1 MSKTKDGRTV
11 DGRGDIAREVT
22 GIGYLMLD
30 CLSNFGYSIRFS
42 QAGYDK
48 PKNYAFFII
57 DTSSLPRVALRH
69 LQTPRT
75 ITFMEHY
82 LNRQIVIVNSHSALQ
97 YIVALKNGSQRV
109 PRSA

>member
-1 MSKTKDGRTV
+1 MNKTRDGHTV

-30 CLSNFGYSIRFS
+30 CLSNFGYSVRFS
-42 QAGYDK
+42 HAGYDR
-48 PKNYAFFII
+48 PKNYAFFVI
-57 DTSSLPRVALRH
+57 DTSGLPRVALRH

-82 LNRQIVIVNSHSALQ
+82 LNRQIVMVNNHRALQ
-97 YIVALKNGSQRV
+97 YIVALRNGPQRV
-109 PRSA
+109 PHSA